1 MVNVMNPSLIN
12 LNLAKAQQDDLTRR
26 RRLFR

>member
-12 LNLAKAQQDDLTRR
+12 LNLAQAQQDDLNRR
-26 RRLFR
+26 RRPR

>member
-12 LNLAKAQQDDLTRR
+12 LNLAQAQQDDLKRR
-26 RRLFR
+26 RAGR

>member
-12 LNLAKAQQDDLTRR
+12 LIVASQADRDRR
-26 RRLFR
+26 VR